1 MRSAAAGRKA
11 IFVPNSLAA
20 PWRLDNLQSKAAG
33 FAATLSTP
41 GPSMPNLATLL
52 KGEITRI
59 SRKEARAENLTLK
72 KAAAQHRADI
82 AALKRRLLELE
93 KALRTLAKKGRRPP
107 VDVDSAPEKD
117 LRFSASGFASLRRR
131 LGLSA
136 AEAALLVG
144 ASDQSIYKWEDG
156 KSKPRKKNLVAI
168 ADLRK
173 LTKKSAAEMLANL
186 INLT

>member
-1 MRSAAAGRKA
+1 
-11 IFVPNSLAA
+11 
-20 PWRLDNLQSKAAG
+20 
-33 FAATLSTP
+33 
-41 GPSMPNLATLL
+41 MPNLATLL

-72 KAAAQHRADI
+72 KAAGHHRTEI
-82 AALKRRLLELE
+82 AALKRRVLDLE
-93 KALRTLAKKGRRPP
+93 KALRASAIKGPRPP
-107 VDVDSAPEKD
+107 ADEDNTPERD

-156 KSKPRKKNLVAI
+156 KSRPRKKNLVAI

-186 INLT
+186 T